1 MSKDFWISV
10 IVRAVKTAAQV
21 AVASIGVNAAGL
33 ADVSWAAVGGAA
45 GLAAVLSVLT
55 SIGAYSS
62 SGLAQADPIGVLSDS
77 VRLPDLGGQDLQ
89 YAGPDLPLDAPGVNV
104 DE

>member
-1 MSKDFWISV
+1 MSRDFWISV

-45 GLAAVLSVLT
+45 
-55 SIGAYSS
+55 
-62 SGLAQADPIGVLSDS
+62 
-77 VRLPDLGGQDLQ
+77 
-89 YAGPDLPLDAPGVNV
+89 
-104 DE
+104 